1 MFGMF
6 VSNTVI
12 RKSLLVFL
20 LLFLPALLHA
30 QFYFGKNKVQY
41 TKFDWHV
48 METEHFRIFF
58 YLEEDAVA
66 QIAARLAED
75 SYRILSSRFKH
86 EIYAKIPLIIYSSPN
101 FFSQT
106 NVIPILLPESVG
118 GFMEF
123 MKGRVVVPFNG
134 SYHDF
139 KHVIC
144 HELVHVFTYSKF
156 ESVMS
161 KQRLA
166 RMALPPLWFI
176 EGLAEYWSTG
186 WDNKADMVL
195 KDMTLSGRL
204 YSIDKL
210 YIISG
215 TFFMYKLGQSI
226 CQFINDYYGSD
237 KLVLIF
243 ENWWKGATFGE
254 VIKATIGESLDEIS
268 KKWEYH
274 LKKKYFPQMTDYGLA
289 KSEAKQLTKDGY
301 SLKGVPIVLNRGKNR
316 GEWIV
321 FKANKLGYSGLYMMP
336 PAGEEKK
343 LYTLLKGDHSA
354 GFESLH
360 LLRSGIDANNDG
372 KVLFSSK
379 SKEADVLYLFDL
391 DRRKVIKK
399 YGFPSGF
406 TDIYIVELA
415 SGNLTELTDDI
426 YYDID
431 PVFDIEESSIIF
443 SSDRCPDG
451 DNGAMNL
458 FRIPVNG
465 GEAVPITYG
474 KWNDITPEP
483 AGDGLYFSSDRDGAF
498 NIYKLDN
505 EGTVKR
511 MTSLLTGAYDP
522 RITPDKRHLVFSGY
536 QDFAFHIYRTTLD
549 EGLAM
554 PAEEPLRG
562 KVLWRPAQLN
572 QKHVRSS
579 VKYKTEYSFDIAQS
593 AVSVTPSYG
602 SVGGLQMALSDML
615 GDNSFYFLLTN
626 TAETR
631 DEFLTSFNVAI
642 TYINKKHRINWGG
655 GIFHLY
661 DEYYNASDHY
671 YYERQVGGLLHV
683 NYPLSK
689 FNRLEAITYIRYS
702 DKERWLDNIRRRGTL
717 MTNYLSFVS
726 DNSLWDISGP
736 IEGHRYNLTIGFTSR
751 LDKGEQY
758 NRIGLL
764 DIRHYIRLGMYSAF
778 ASRLFVYSSTGY
790 EPQRIYF
797 GGSWSLRGYDRR
809 RFYNR
814 NIVFS
819 SNELRFPLIDN
830 LFVGF
835 PIGGISFQS
844 IRGALF
850 FDAGYITDDKF
861 RFFDDVFFDNLLGSF
876 GTGFRFALG
885 RFVVLR
891 FDFAQTTNFKKID
904 PHTNF
909 EFFFGWN
916 F

>member
-1 MFGMF
+1 
-6 VSNTVI
+6 
-12 RKSLLVFL
+12 
-20 LLFLPALLHA
+20 
-30 QFYFGKNKVQY
+30 
-41 TKFDWHV
+41 
-48 METEHFRIFF
+48 
-58 YLEEDAVA
+58 
-66 QIAARLAED
+66 
-75 SYRILSSRFKH
+75 
-86 EIYAKIPLIIYSSPN
+86 
-101 FFSQT
+101 
-106 NVIPILLPESVG
+106 
-118 GFMEF
+118 
-123 MKGRVVVPFNG
+123 
-134 SYHDF
+134 
-139 KHVIC
+139 
-144 HELVHVFTYSKF
+144 
-156 ESVMS
+156 
-161 KQRLA
+161 
-166 RMALPPLWFI
+166 
-176 EGLAEYWSTG
+176 
-186 WDNKADMVL
+186 
-195 KDMTLSGRL
+195 
-204 YSIDKL
+204 
-210 YIISG
+210 
-215 TFFMYKLGQSI
+215 
-226 CQFINDYYGSD
+226 
-237 KLVLIF
+237 
-243 ENWWKGATFGE
+243 
-254 VIKATIGESLDEIS
+254 
-268 KKWEYH
+268 
-274 LKKKYFPQMTDYGLA
+274 
-289 KSEAKQLTKDGY
+289 
-301 SLKGVPIVLNRGKNR
+301 LN
-316 GEWIV
+316 
-321 FKANKLGYSGLYMMP
+321 
-336 PAGEEKK
+336 
-343 LYTLLKGDHSA
+343 
-354 GFESLH
+354 
-360 LLRSGIDANNDG
+360 
-372 KVLFSSK
+372 
-379 SKEADVLYLFDL
+379 
-391 DRRKVIKK
+391 RRKVIKK
-399 YGFPSGF
+399 YEFPDLVSITSPRFSSDGKRAVFSGTRKSGF

-415 SGNLTELTDDI
+415 SGDLTELTSDI
-426 YYDID
+426 YNDID
-431 PVFDIEESSIIF
+431 PVFDIEEKSIIF

-451 DNGAMNL
+451 DTGAMNL
-458 FRIPVNG
+458 FRIPAKG

-474 KWNDITPEP
+474 KWKDITPEP
-483 AGDGLYFSSDRDGAF
+483 AGDDLYFSSDRDGAF

-522 RITPDKRHLVFSGY
+522 RVTPDKRHLVFSGY
-536 QDFAFHIYRTTLD
+536 QDFAFHIYRTALD

-562 KVLWRPAQLN
+562 KVFWRPVKLN
-572 QKHVRSS
+572 QKHVKSS

-626 TAETR
+626 TAETK

-642 TYINKKHRINWGG
+642 TYINKKRRINWGG
-655 GIFHLY
+655 GVFHLY

-726 DNSLWDISGP
+726 DNSLWDITGP

-764 DIRHYIRLGMYSAF
+764 DIRHYIRLGMFSAF
-778 ASRLFVYSSTGY
+778 ASRIFVYSSTGY

-797 GGSWSLRGYDRR
+797 GGSWSLRGYSRR
-809 RFYNR
+809 QFYNR

-835 PIGGISFQS
+835 PIGGIGFQS
-844 IRGALF
+844 IRGAIFL
-850 FDAGYITDDKF
+850 DAGYLTDDKF
-861 RFFDDVFFDNLLGSF
+861 RIFDDTFFDNLLGSF
-876 GTGFRFALG
+876 GAGFRFAVG

-891 FDFAQTTNFKKID
+891 FDFAQTTDFKKID